1 MFLLYMNVPEF
12 NCIEGMEEKT
22 VLVDLDIASPSSS
35 FSDLALRFII
45 AWWEYNPREPNTVF
59 V

>member
-1 MFLLYMNVPEF
+1 MNVAEF
-12 NCIEGMEEKT
+12 SCIEVMED
-22 VLVDLDIASPSSS
+22 VIVDLDIASPSSS